1 MLSNYNMT
9 GQSMIFPP
17 HVHVCMRE
25 SLYVRPRHD
34 FVQRHNELRDLDPE
48 LLSAVCNDVKGEPV
62 LQDISWEQLNRGA
75 NKAQGW
81 SFLHMDS
88 ASTNDGH
95 SLTSGFF
102 QPNTMSCKSLEPQ
115 NIYGKYENERKR
127 QYSRTVLDTEH
138 GTFTPL
144 IFTTTGGIG

>member
-1 MLSNYNMT
+1 
-9 GQSMIFPP
+9 
-17 HVHVCMRE
+17 
-25 SLYVRPRHD
+25 
-34 FVQRHNELRDLDPE
+34 
-48 LLSAVCNDVKGEPV
+48 
-62 LQDISWEQLNRGA
+62 
-75 NKAQGW
+75 
-81 SFLHMDS
+81 MDS

-102 QPNTMSCKSLEPQ
+102 QPNTKEPQ

-144 IFTTTGGIG
+144 IFTTTGEIG